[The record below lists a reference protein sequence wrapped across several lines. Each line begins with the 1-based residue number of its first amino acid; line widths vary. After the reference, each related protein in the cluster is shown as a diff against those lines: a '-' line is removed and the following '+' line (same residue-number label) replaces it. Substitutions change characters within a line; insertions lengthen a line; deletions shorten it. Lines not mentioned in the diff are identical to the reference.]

1 MSGRES
7 TEKRFDLILFGA
19 TGFTGRQAY
28 KYLALNEQGELRWA
42 IAGRNRKKLLDVAN
56 LLPSQSARPQI
67 VEADYSDPQS
77 MDSLASNAK
86 AIVNL
91 AGPYA
96 EFGEH
101 LIKACVEHKTDYVDI
116 GGETFFIAQMIE
128 KYHRKALKRGV
139 KIIPVCGYESLPFD
153 LLTLLAAR
161 YAKHRFSENLVHAKI
176 ITDFTRSG
184 PIRDNRI
191 SGGSLGTMKNIMAGD
206 TVNAYSNPACLLPAE
221 TARGEWQSLNRV
233 SYRARYDEDA
243 GELLAPLYPAPF
255 LNVPVVLRSAYLLSG
270 SDTAYALPFHYE
282 DAMKVG
288 FFANSAEEIP
298 ARAKQI
304 ARQYRFTSLLMRLP
318 RLLRQP
324 LKRRLDKIDLKPGD
338 GPSEAALES
347 VDYKLQLFGKTS
359 TGRPVHGTLTAD
371 GHPGY
376 LSTAWIAA
384 EAGLALA
391 LDRENLPQT
400 SGVLTPATGLGL
412 EVTARLRRA
421 GVLFWI
427 EDGDQTF
434 SSEDLIDRP
443 RMGDR

>member
-1 MSGRES
+1 MSDEES
-7 TEKRFDLILFGA
+7 TAKRFDLILFGA

-28 KYLALNEQGELRWA
+28 KYLALKQKSELRWA
-42 IAGRNRKKLLDVAN
+42 IAGRNREKLLDLVSWV
-56 LLPSQSARPQI
+56 PPQSAPPQI
-67 VEADYSDPQS
+67 IEADYSDPQS
-77 MDSLASNAK
+77 MEALASNAK

-96 EFGEH
+96 EFGER
-101 LIKACVEHKTDYVDI
+101 LIRACVEHKADYVDI

-161 YAKHRFSENLVHAKI
+161 YAKQRFAEQLVHAKI
-176 ITDFTRSG
+176 VTDFTRSG

-206 TVNAYSNPACLLPAE
+206 SVNAYNDPACLLPADS
-221 TARGEWQSLNRV
+221 ARGAWRSLNRV

-243 GELLAPLYPAPF
+243 GELVAPLYPAPF

-270 SDTAYALPFHYE
+270 ADKSDGQSSAQPFHYE

-288 FFANSAEEIP
+288 FFAETPEDIP

-318 RLLRQP
+318 RLLRLP

-338 GPSEAALES
+338 GPSDAALGS
-347 VDYKLQLFGKTS
+347 VDYDLQLYGTTN
-359 TGRPVHGTLTAD
+359 TGRPLRGTLKAE

-384 EAGLALA
+384 EAGVALA
-391 LDRENLPQT
+391 LDREKLPRGG
-400 SGVLTPATGLGL
+400 GVLTPATGLGL
-412 EVTARLRRA
+412 EVADRMRSA

-427 EDGDQTF
+427 EDGGETF
-434 SSEDLIDRP
+434 LSEDLI
-443 RMGDR
+443 GAA